1 MKLGIEH
8 ADIWVY
14 AWSLLCLYVSV
25 CIWDEDW
32 GKKQEK
38 HVCIPN
44 LLCLSTVSYVIL
56 NSLFSFFSSMYS
68 FSELWFNCSITKIN
82 VSCKLCFSVFCAT
95 YELLLFIFYAL
106 VHAMLFWIPQTIIKH
121 QQGLMETGRGYS
133 RELLFP
139 FYLAA
144 CSRQKQAVAQQ
155 LRHLSRSG
163 FTADKLLLKWM
174 AAIVLTS
181 REDFSLTC
189 YRFKAFSCHAM
200 RLKMYDLLCWIGL
213 MFSCSSEYLSSEHV
227 HYLF

>member
-1 MKLGIEH
+1 MILHI
-8 ADIWVY
+8 
-14 AWSLLCLYVSV
+14 LCFFFPSM
-25 CIWDEDW
+25 W
-32 GKKQEK
+32 
-38 HVCIPN
+38 
-44 LLCLSTVSYVIL
+44 
-56 NSLFSFFSSMYS
+56 NSSGPL
-68 FSELWFNCSITKIN
+68 FNCSTTKIS
-82 VSCKLCFSVFCAT
+82 VSCKLCFSFVYAI
-95 YELLLFIFYAL
+95 YELLLFIFYTL
-106 VHAMLFWIPQTIIKH
+106 IHAMLFWSPQTIIKH

-189 YRFKAFSCHAM
+189 YRFKAFSCRAM

-227 HYLF
+227 CYLF

>member
-1 MKLGIEH
+1 MILHI
-8 ADIWVY
+8 
-14 AWSLLCLYVSV
+14 LCFFFPSM
-25 CIWDEDW
+25 W
-32 GKKQEK
+32 
-38 HVCIPN
+38 
-44 LLCLSTVSYVIL
+44 
-56 NSLFSFFSSMYS
+56 NSSGPL
-68 FSELWFNCSITKIN
+68 FNCSTTKIS
-82 VSCKLCFSVFCAT
+82 VSCKLCFSFVYAI
-95 YELLLFIFYAL
+95 YELLLFIFYTL
-106 VHAMLFWIPQTIIKH
+106 IHAMLFWSPQTIIKH

-189 YRFKAFSCHAM
+189 YRFKAFSCRAM
-200 RLKMYDLLCWIGL
+200 RLKMYDLLC
-213 MFSCSSEYLSSEHV
+213 
-227 HYLF
+227 

>member
-1 MKLGIEH
+1 MFLASCAPGLFMPH
-8 ADIWVY
+8 
-14 AWSLLCLYVSV
+14 VSF
-25 CIWDEDW
+25 
-32 GKKQEK
+32 
-38 HVCIPN
+38 
-44 LLCLSTVSYVIL
+44 YY
-56 NSLFSFFSSMYS
+56 LF
-68 FSELWFNCSITKIN
+68 
-82 VSCKLCFSVFCAT
+82 
-95 YELLLFIFYAL
+95 FYTL
-106 VHAMLFWIPQTIIKH
+106 IHAMLFWSPQMIIKH

-189 YRFKAFSCHAM
+189 YRFKAFSCRAM
-200 RLKMYDLLCWIGL
+200 RLKMYDLLC
-213 MFSCSSEYLSSEHV
+213 
-227 HYLF
+227 